1 MPVEDIAEVAHQT
14 ADDLLDIA
22 QIIDGIEVGFLLLR
36 PVDKGQQLLQYRIRL
51 SRQLRDFQAGLH
63 KLLGRHAVAFVQLTQ
78 HILKNQLLHVR
89 GFGRDELID
98 RHQIGDVRG
107 IGVHIV
113 LGDLIDLKQVQ
124 NTAVAVQI
132 DDLAADSERRIGKLA
147 RHVDYSDVISAA
159 GSVSEQLFQE
169 SRFALA
175 HHARSDKV
183 VGGADIVG
191 LEQIEQYSAVLSVRQ
206 GVAEIGAVLIVKR
219 GVMERIAAAQRRG
232 GHRLAVAFAQHVLA
246 LDRRGLQ
253 LGAPLILHFVEIDRS
268 KPVL

>member
-63 KLLGRHAVAFVQLTQ
+63 KLLGRHAIAFVQLTQ

-147 RHVDYSDVISAA
+147 RHIDDSDVISASGA
-159 GSVSEQLFQE
+159 VSEQLFQ
-169 SRFALA
+169 
-175 HHARSDKV
+175 
-183 VGGADIVG
+183 
-191 LEQIEQYSAVLSVRQ
+191 
-206 GVAEIGAVLIVKR
+206 
-219 GVMERIAAAQRRG
+219 
-232 GHRLAVAFAQHVLA
+232 
-246 LDRRGLQ
+246 
-253 LGAPLILHFVEIDRS
+253 
-268 KPVL
+268 